1 MEQVGFQ
8 GYARS
13 KGFDPVKISNA
24 NVQAIAA
31 EGERVIRGMERLR
44 DQDIKNRSEFARQ
57 LSVSNDQSQRS
68 RDVENQR
75 RTRNRG
81 RVQEAE
87 LNNLK
92 TMRMNAENQERSIAN
107 TYSALSGISKTAAEQ
122 VFKIQQAR
130 TDRQWEQ
137 GVYDAY
143 IDGVPLDKQIEQET
157 TKWNVH
163 IAGESIERGSD
174 MLEAQGV
181 SAGAVQ
187 KIRSTNPVYRMAY
200 QQAQLKMM
208 GERWGTWIEDQLYNE
223 QADRTFSRPDG
234 TEISFGNIATNEDRA
249 AAVRMLLPEYLKDN
263 GFGDAKA
270 AYLGQMLRQV
280 RSTEELRMAEI
291 TELEIKNTLDERVSQ
306 ATQVALTQKDP
317 LSTSLLYS
325 SLLRKNKGNHTAA
338 QEALI
343 ELMSD
348 TNNVPDDVSLNQML
362 NFPLPGDDRTFAER
376 FPFKVKQIL
385 DKRRQSVIDAHK
397 LDQAEQEVQNQKM
410 TDEFRQSI
418 NESGM
423 VYTDDQLDEIYKN
436 AALNNNKSLM
446 NYVDQLRSYTPEQEV
461 EKAYIEKFQ
470 EKARHDGPEG
480 TGCSQRTHQLREEG

>member
-280 RSTEELRMAEI
+280 R
-291 TELEIKNTLDERVSQ
+291 
-306 ATQVALTQKDP
+306 
-317 LSTSLLYS
+317 
-325 SLLRKNKGNHTAA
+325 
-338 QEALI
+338 
-343 ELMSD
+343 
-348 TNNVPDDVSLNQML
+348 
-362 NFPLPGDDRTFAER
+362 
-376 FPFKVKQIL
+376 
-385 DKRRQSVIDAHK
+385 
-397 LDQAEQEVQNQKM
+397 
-410 TDEFRQSI
+410 
-418 NESGM
+418 
-423 VYTDDQLDEIYKN
+423 
-436 AALNNNKSLM
+436 
-446 NYVDQLRSYTPEQEV
+446 
-461 EKAYIEKFQ
+461 
-470 EKARHDGPEG
+470 
-480 TGCSQRTHQLREEG
+480 

>member
-13 KGFDPVKISNA
+13 KGFDTVKISNA

-200 QQAQLKMM
+200 QQAQLKMI
-208 GERWGTWIEDQLYNE
+208 G
-223 QADRTFSRPDG
+223 
-234 TEISFGNIATNEDRA
+234 
-249 AAVRMLLPEYLKDN
+249 
-263 GFGDAKA
+263 
-270 AYLGQMLRQV
+270 
-280 RSTEELRMAEI
+280 
-291 TELEIKNTLDERVSQ
+291 
-306 ATQVALTQKDP
+306 
-317 LSTSLLYS
+317 
-325 SLLRKNKGNHTAA
+325 
-338 QEALI
+338 
-343 ELMSD
+343 
-348 TNNVPDDVSLNQML
+348 
-362 NFPLPGDDRTFAER
+362 
-376 FPFKVKQIL
+376 
-385 DKRRQSVIDAHK
+385 
-397 LDQAEQEVQNQKM
+397 
-410 TDEFRQSI
+410 
-418 NESGM
+418 
-423 VYTDDQLDEIYKN
+423 
-436 AALNNNKSLM
+436 
-446 NYVDQLRSYTPEQEV
+446 
-461 EKAYIEKFQ
+461 
-470 EKARHDGPEG
+470 
-480 TGCSQRTHQLREEG
+480 

>member
-1 MEQVGFQ
+1 
-8 GYARS
+8 
-13 KGFDPVKISNA
+13 
-24 NVQAIAA
+24 
-31 EGERVIRGMERLR
+31 
-44 DQDIKNRSEFARQ
+44 
-57 LSVSNDQSQRS
+57 
-68 RDVENQR
+68 
-75 RTRNRG
+75 
-81 RVQEAE
+81 
-87 LNNLK
+87 
-92 TMRMNAENQERSIAN
+92 MRMNAENQERSIAN

-280 RSTEELRMAEI
+280 R
-291 TELEIKNTLDERVSQ
+291 
-306 ATQVALTQKDP
+306 
-317 LSTSLLYS
+317 
-325 SLLRKNKGNHTAA
+325 
-338 QEALI
+338 
-343 ELMSD
+343 
-348 TNNVPDDVSLNQML
+348 
-362 NFPLPGDDRTFAER
+362 
-376 FPFKVKQIL
+376 
-385 DKRRQSVIDAHK
+385 
-397 LDQAEQEVQNQKM
+397 
-410 TDEFRQSI
+410 
-418 NESGM
+418 
-423 VYTDDQLDEIYKN
+423 
-436 AALNNNKSLM
+436 
-446 NYVDQLRSYTPEQEV
+446 
-461 EKAYIEKFQ
+461 
-470 EKARHDGPEG
+470 
-480 TGCSQRTHQLREEG
+480 